1 MPKTDKKVI
10 FQLHF
15 WSMTNTL
22 ENIDKVV
29 WVEHYMVI
37 ENITDIL
44 KTLICC
50 IMNDDVFRINLSNQ
64 KIKDLPFISKYSL
77 FLGKTDDTMSK

>member
-22 ENIDKVV
+22 ENIDKVF
-29 WVEHYMVI
+29 WVE
-37 ENITDIL
+37 
-44 KTLICC
+44 TL
-50 IMNDDVFRINLSNQ
+50 NGNR
-64 KIKDLPFISKYSL
+64 KY
-77 FLGKTDDTMSK
+77 

>member
-15 WSMTNTL
+15 WSMTITL

-44 KTLICC
+44 KTLI
-50 IMNDDVFRINLSNQ
+50 
-64 KIKDLPFISKYSL
+64 
-77 FLGKTDDTMSK
+77 

>member
-37 ENITDIL
+37 ENIKDIL
-44 KTLICC
+44 KTLVCC
-50 IMNDDVFRINLSNQ
+50 MTM
-64 KIKDLPFISKYSL
+64 YSE
-77 FLGKTDDTMSK
+77 SI